1 MLEISTIINTL
12 CEAMPDAIRVR
23 VVYQGG
29 GDEGEICSS
38 DVFYPDDVIKDL
50 EGVVGHE
57 LCNKVE
63 YAVHGII
70 NNQRPGWENNE
81 GGFGEVTFNLKSKRA
96 FIKHT
101 DYIQS
106 TKEHPKTELKQ

>member
-1 MLEISTIINTL
+1 MLEISTIINML

-23 VVYQGG
+23 VAYQGG
-29 GDEGEICSS
+29 GDEGEIGNS
-38 DVFYPDDVIKDL
+38 DAFYPDGISKDL
-50 EGVVGHE
+50 ESVVGHE

-63 YAVHGII
+63 NNVYGII
-70 NNQRPGWENNE
+70 NDQHPGWEINE

-106 TKEHPKTELKQ
+106 TEEHPKN